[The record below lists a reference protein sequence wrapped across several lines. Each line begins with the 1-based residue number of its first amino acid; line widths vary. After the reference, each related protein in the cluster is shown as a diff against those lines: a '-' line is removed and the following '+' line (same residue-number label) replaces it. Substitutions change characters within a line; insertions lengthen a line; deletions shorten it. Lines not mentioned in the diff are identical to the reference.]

1 MSRSRLPFCSRRN
14 LEKTCRCQ
22 PYALQASPLS
32 SGDRPQRR
40 VGHTPAPLAAATL
53 AHDARADLWELDV
66 NLPLD
71 GEMVV
76 VVDDTLAHCHLDH
89 GEIDTEGNTEH
100 LIVLLPGAH
109 RPASGE
115 RLRLAV
121 RPAHGHVFLKASGL
135 RCI

>member
-1 MSRSRLPFCSRRN
+1 MPCRLP
-14 LEKTCRCQ
+14 
-22 PYALQASPLS
+22 PYPLVIAHR
-32 SGDRPQRR
+32 GAR
-40 VGHTPAPLAAATL
+40 GHAPENTLAAAAL

-66 NLPLD
+66 NLTLD
-71 GEMVV
+71 GEM

-89 GEIDTEGNTEH
+89 GEMDTEGNTEH
-100 LIVLLPGAH
+100 LIVCLPGTQ

-115 RLRLAV
+115 CLRLAV